1 MQTAYVFHAK
11 SCALLL
17 DDGGIC
23 RWIVMK
29 DDDDPQAATRAQ
41 RCVGAQFVATLDPD
55 KEGLLGQDP
64 AVGKHVLFA
73 RTDEGRI
80 SLVRFGPI
88 LQVDRVEEP
97 SAKSAPAPETRRA
110 ESPPENE
117 AASEATSEPET
128 VERPSP
134 VVTMTLD
141 ELDAEDVVTSVAVE
155 PIDGS
160 ENATAPFERSEPT
173 LPSSPALPRLRV
185 RPSTRGILPSRS
197 RLN

>member
-17 DDGGIC
+17 DDGGMC

-29 DDDDPQAATRAQ
+29 NDDDPHAAARAQ
-41 RCVGAQFVATLDPD
+41 RCVGAQFVATLDPE
-55 KEGLLGQDP
+55 KEGLLGHEP
-64 AVGKHVLFA
+64 TVGKHVLFA
-73 RTDEGRI
+73 RVDDGRI

-97 SAKSAPAPETRRA
+97 SATRDAAPETRRVP
-110 ESPPENE
+110 SPADSE
-117 AASEATSEPET
+117 AAT
-128 VERPSP
+128 VERPAP
-134 VVTMTLD
+134 KVAIQLA

-160 ENATAPFERSEPT
+160 EGATAPFERSEPT
-173 LPSSPALPRLRV
+173 LPSSPSLPRLR
-185 RPSTRGILPSRS
+185 STRGILPSRS